1 MQALY
6 QLSYSPG
13 IAHVTGTRT
22 GVSIPVPWTLSNNLD
37 TGPRDAT
44 QPAPQAPTTCGPQRS
59 SLSTGSGN
67 VPALCSMSR
76 HR

>member
-13 IAHVTGTRT
+13 IARVTGTRT

-37 TGPRDAT
+37 NGPRDAT
-44 QPAPQAPTTCGPQRS
+44 PTGPPPPAD
-59 SLSTGSGN
+59 LSG
-67 VPALCSMSR
+67 R
-76 HR
+76 R